1 MTNETTLKLHSKK
14 SVAAQLFWLSFVG
27 LFLELVVIRW
37 LGSEIRA
44 FSIYKNFPLIA
55 CYVGLG
61 FGFMRDSESNGRKFH
76 LFTYFP
82 FLLLLFVGL
91 VATCDWTGLTWVM
104 APGMRSQISFSWWD
118 TTHPPAM
125 ALSDVNSYMAISLV
139 VFFFFITLIAVTF
152 AAIGEKLGKLFNEF
166 KSLDAYAIDLIGSTL
181 GILTF
186 AFLSFFCTPPSL
198 WIALAGI
205 PAAWVIFKDD
215 HSKKIPAIIALA
227 LAAVIPLVVP
237 SRGVVGADEFN
248 SQARTMWSPYH
259 RFEVS
264 PIFLDKNKSEQIGQN
279 ITVNKAFFQ
288 EPLNLSQDF
297 IDKSSRKE
305 FLEEFAFNQ
314 YNLPYELIK
323 PKRVLVLGSGTGN
336 DVAAAL
342 RHGVEHVDAVE
353 IDPLMAKLG
362 HEVHPE
368 KAYND
373 PRVTVIVNDGRAFL
387 RQNPDKKYDLVLTG
401 LLDSHTVA
409 GNSLSV
415 RLDDYVYTADGL
427 RDALNHVAPGG
438 LLSISYSAMEDY
450 LSKRI
455 AANLRIATGDKIKP
469 VIFKKRETSVWHLM
483 APVTPEQKAK
493 IDALASKGF
502 ADYSNM
508 DTEGVRPSTD
518 DWPFLYLNPTA
529 FDPLYLGVNVLV
541 LALAW
546 LACGKRV
553 RANANAARWQLFFLG
568 SGFLLLEL
576 SIIDRL
582 ALVFGTTW
590 LVNSI
595 CILSVLVAIIL
606 SNMAIIKKPDL
617 YKPKV
622 LYAGLIVTLI
632 TTYFTPLE
640 RFTSIG
646 MIVGGTIAA
655 IFSAIPIFFAGLIFS
670 GSFNKEKTP
679 SVGLAFNM
687 LGAVIGGLL
696 EYVATYTGIRSLMLI
711 AIVIYGISFLCM
723 LKIGDSKVET

>member
-1 MTNETTLKLHSKK
+1 M
-14 SVAAQLFWLSFVG
+14 
-27 LFLELVVIRW
+27 
-37 LGSEIRA
+37 
-44 FSIYKNFPLIA
+44 
-55 CYVGLG
+55 
-61 FGFMRDSESNGRKFH
+61 
-76 LFTYFP
+76 
-82 FLLLLFVGL
+82 
-91 VATCDWTGLTWVM
+91 
-104 APGMRSQISFSWWD
+104 
-118 TTHPPAM
+118 
-125 ALSDVNSYMAISLV
+125 
-139 VFFFFITLIAVTF
+139 
-152 AAIGEKLGKLFNEF
+152 
-166 KSLDAYAIDLIGSTL
+166 
-181 GILTF
+181 
-186 AFLSFFCTPPSL
+186 
-198 WIALAGI
+198 
-205 PAAWVIFKDD
+205 
-215 HSKKIPAIIALA
+215 
-227 LAAVIPLVVP
+227 
-237 SRGVVGADEFN
+237 
-248 SQARTMWSPYH
+248 
-259 RFEVS
+259 
-264 PIFLDKNKSEQIGQN
+264 
-279 ITVNKAFFQ
+279 
-288 EPLNLSQDF
+288 
-297 IDKSSRKE
+297 
-305 FLEEFAFNQ
+305 
-314 YNLPYELIK
+314 
-323 PKRVLVLGSGTGN
+323 
-336 DVAAAL
+336 
-342 RHGVEHVDAVE
+342 
-353 IDPLMAKLG
+353 
-362 HEVHPE
+362 
-368 KAYND
+368 
-373 PRVTVIVNDGRAFL
+373 
-387 RQNPDKKYDLVLTG
+387 
-401 LLDSHTVA
+401 
-409 GNSLSV
+409 
-415 RLDDYVYTADGL
+415 
-427 RDALNHVAPGG
+427 APGG

-502 ADYSNM
+502 ADYSDM

-622 LYAGLIVTLI
+622 LYAGLILTLI

-696 EYVATYTGIRSLMLI
+696 EYIATYTGIRSLMLI

>member
-1 MTNETTLKLHSKK
+1 MTDETTLKLHSQK
-14 SVAAQLFWLSFVG
+14 SIALQLFWLSFVG

-37 LGSEIRA
+37 LGSEVRA

-61 FGFMRDSESNGRKFH
+61 FGFMRDSEASNRKFS

-82 FLLLLFVGL
+82 FLLLLFVAL

-104 APGMRSQISFSWWD
+104 APGMRTQISFSWWD
-118 TTHPPAM
+118 TTHPPAT
-125 ALSDVNSYMAISLV
+125 ALSDVTSYMAISLV

-166 KSLDAYAIDLIGSTL
+166 KPLEAYSIDLIGSTL

-186 AFLSFFCTPPSL
+186 AVLSFFCTPPAL
-198 WIALAGI
+198 WLAVGGI
-205 PAAWVIFKDD
+205 PAAWIILKDQN
-215 HSKKIPAIIALA
+215 SKKIPAIFALV
-227 LAAVIPLVVP
+227 LAVMVPLLVP

-248 SQARTMWSPYH
+248 AQARTLWSPYH

-264 PIFLDKNKSEQIGQN
+264 PIFIDKNKKELIGQN

-288 EPLNLSQDF
+288 EPLNLSKDY

-305 FLEEFAFNQ
+305 FLEDFAFNQ

-342 RHGVEHVDAVE
+342 RHGAEHVDAVE

-387 RQNPDKKYDLVLTG
+387 RQNPDLKYDLVLTG

-455 AANLRIATGDKIKP
+455 ASNLRIAAGDTTKP
-469 VIFKKRETSVWHLM
+469 IIFKKRETSVWHLM
-483 APVTPEQKAK
+483 APVTPEQKQK

-502 ADYSNM
+502 EDFTNM
-508 DTEGVRPSTD
+508 DTNGVRPSTD
-518 DWPFLYLNPTA
+518 DWPFLYLNPTV

-546 LACGKRV
+546 LACGKRI
-553 RANANAARWQLFFLG
+553 RANANASRWQLFFLG

-595 CILSVLVAIIL
+595 CILSVLIAIIL
-606 SNMAIIKKPDL
+606 SNMAIIKKPEL
-617 YKPKV
+617 FKPKI
-622 LYAGLIVTLI
+622 LYAGLIATLAL
-632 TTYFTPLE
+632 TYFTPIE

-646 MIVGGTIAA
+646 MIVGGSLAA

-670 GSFNKEKTP
+670 GSFHREKTP

-696 EYVATYTGIRSLMLI
+696 EYVATYTGIRSLLLI
-711 AIVIYGISFLCM
+711 AIVIYGISFLCL
-723 LKIGDSKVET
+723 LKIKESQVES